1 MHCSSFQTLAVN
13 KWHRSL
19 SHKLLTLLLPIQ
31 VRIHSSSSQTPA
43 TKPHPRTQT
52 LIFLSA
58 FAPRAPGD
66 GSSLD
71 VVVGGP
77 VVVHVHHRHQRRLR
91 LHLRHLRGRHRVP
104 ASATAREGQGQPP
117 SGGYVLSPSSEI
129 HGKDCER
136 WRRRRGGRILRGNE
150 DEAQVF
156 KRRRRKG
163 QESWE
168 EVGGEDQVRGFR
180 EKKQDKPY
188 GFEDKRK
195 CNTILRR
202 LRQRATKAAL
212 GAVPEDAVD
221 GPSACTGVHNF
232 VVQ

>member
-1 MHCSSFQTLAVN
+1 MHCSSSQTLAVN
-13 KWHRSL
+13 KWHRRL

-58 FAPRAPGD
+58 CAPRAPGD

-77 VVVHVHHRHQRRLR
+77 AVVHVHHRHQRRLR

-136 WRRRRGGRILRGNE
+136 WRRRRGGRILRGTE